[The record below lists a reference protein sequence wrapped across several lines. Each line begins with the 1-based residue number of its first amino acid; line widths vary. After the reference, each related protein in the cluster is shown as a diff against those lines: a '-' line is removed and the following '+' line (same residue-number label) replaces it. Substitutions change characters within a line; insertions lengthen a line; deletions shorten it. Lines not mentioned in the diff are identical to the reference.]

1 MEISPIFTIIDT
13 PTRKKVVSPITEI
26 IVSQEST
33 LGKHNKEH
41 KEVRSMNSQFIRR
54 IASLL
59 ICGVLVLGTSSGQDI
74 RRNLFGETDNL
85 IQQMKEKNAHLYSPA
100 AYDKAMEFYND
111 AESDYK
117 KGRNLEDIRT
127 KLKAARSYLA
137 KAMEGVK
144 LGEVTFSSTMAARGD
159 ALSADAPKFSP
170 STWKQAEE
178 QFKSAAEQ
186 LEDGDVNDAKS
197 EGGEA
202 ERLYRA
208 AELEAIKANYL
219 NPAKALLKQAED
231 MDVEETAPKT
241 LAKAKQLAQKAEALL
256 QQNRYD
262 TDEARQMAQ
271 EAKYEAA
278 HAIYL
283 HKTFTTMGKEDK
295 GFEDLRLAS
304 EKAMQRISGSLDLL
318 ARFDNGLDDEAGRIV
333 QELKERENRTADQA
347 KAIASL
353 TEENSTLKKQVESM
367 TGRLGTL
374 TQAEKDL
381 QESLKRKR
389 EEDARIAQVSTMF
402 SDAEGNVLRDENS
415 IIIRLYGLTFG
426 VGKSVIEPQYFS
438 LLTKVQQ
445 AIKSFPGC
453 QVVIEGHTDSQ
464 GSDATNQQLSEQRA
478 RAVEEY
484 MRANMGSSLVV
495 SSQGYGES
503 QPIASNDTIEGRA
516 KNRRIDVVIIPE
528 YALSNK

>member
-1 MEISPIFTIIDT
+1 MKSRFIFCI
-13 PTRKKVVSPITEI
+13 
-26 IVSQEST
+26 
-33 LGKHNKEH
+33 G
-41 KEVRSMNSQFIRR
+41 
-54 IASLL
+54 SLL
-59 ICGVLVLGTSSGQDI
+59 VSGVLVFGTTNAQDV
-74 RRNLFGETDNL
+74 RKDLFGETDNV
-85 IQQMKEKNAHLYSPA
+85 IQHAKEKNAHLYSPA
-100 AYDKAMEFYND
+100 AYEKAMEYYND

-117 KGRNLEDIRT
+117 KGRDLEDIRS
-127 KLKAARSYLA
+127 KLKEARSFLI
-137 KAMEGVK
+137 KAMDGVK
-144 LGEVTFSSTMAARGD
+144 LGEVTFSSTMAARND

-170 STWKQAEE
+170 ATWKKAEQ

-219 NPAKALLKQAED
+219 NPAKALLKQADD
-231 MDVEETAPKT
+231 MDVKETAPKT

-283 HKTFTTMGKEDK
+283 HKTFTAMDKEGK
-295 GFEDLRLAS
+295 GFEDLRLAA
-304 EKAMQRISGSLDLL
+304 EKTMQRISGSLDLL
-318 ARFDNGLDDEAGRIV
+318 ARFENGLNDEAGRII
-333 QELKERENRTADQA
+333 QELKTREKKSADQA
-347 KAIASL
+347 KTIASL
-353 TEENSTLKKQVESM
+353 TDENATLKKQVESM
-367 TGRLGTL
+367 TSRVGTL
-374 TQAEKDL
+374 TKAEQDL
-381 QESLKRKR
+381 QESFKRKR
-389 EEDARIAQVSTMF
+389 EEDARIEQVSTMF
-402 SDAEGNVLRDENS
+402 SDSEGNVLRDEND

-426 VGKSVIEPQYFS
+426 VGKSVIESQYFS

-453 QVVIEGHTDSQ
+453 QVVIKGHTDSQ

-484 MRANMGSSLVV
+484 LRANMGSSLVV

-503 QPIASNDTIEGRA
+503 QPIASNDTVEGRA
-516 KNRRIDVVIIPE
+516 KNRRIDVVIVPE
-528 YALSNK
+528 YAPSKK

>member
-1 MEISPIFTIIDT
+1 MKS
-13 PTRKKVVSPITEI
+13 R
-26 IVSQEST
+26 
-33 LGKHNKEH
+33 
-41 KEVRSMNSQFIRR
+41 FILR

-59 ICGVLVLGTSSGQDI
+59 VAGVLAFGTTYAQDI
-74 RRNLFGETDNL
+74 RKDLFGETDHL
-85 IQQMKEKNAHLYSPA
+85 IQQTKEKNAHLYSPA
-100 AYDKAMEFYND
+100 AYDKAMEFYAD

-127 KLKAARSYLA
+127 KLKGARSYLV
-137 KAMEGVK
+137 KAMDGVK
-144 LGEVTFSSTMAARGD
+144 IGEVTFSSTMAARGD
-159 ALSADAPKFSP
+159 ALSSDAPKFSP
-170 STWKQAEE
+170 ATWKKAEE

-231 MDVEETAPKT
+231 MDVKETAPKT
-241 LAKAKQLAQKAEALL
+241 LANAKQLAQKAEALL

-283 HKTFTTMGKEDK
+283 HKTFTTMDKEDK

-304 EKAMQRISGSLDLL
+304 EKAMQQISGSLDLL
-318 ARFDNGLDDEAGRIV
+318 ARFDSGLDDEAGRIV
-333 QELKERENRTADQA
+333 QEIKMRENKSSDQA
-347 KAIASL
+347 KTIASL
-353 TEENSTLKKQVESM
+353 TEESGTLKKQVESM

-381 QESLKRKR
+381 QESLNRKR
-389 EEDARIAQVSTMF
+389 EEDARISQVTTLF
-402 SDAEGNVLRDENS
+402 TDAEGNVLRDENN

-445 AIKSFPGC
+445 AIKSFPGG

-464 GSDATNQQLSEQRA
+464 GSDATNQLLSEQRA

-484 MRANMGSSLVV
+484 LRANMSAGLVV

-503 QPIASNDTIEGRA
+503 QPIASNETVEGRA
-516 KNRRIDVVIIPE
+516 KNRRIDVVIIPDF
-528 YALSNK
+528 AHSNK